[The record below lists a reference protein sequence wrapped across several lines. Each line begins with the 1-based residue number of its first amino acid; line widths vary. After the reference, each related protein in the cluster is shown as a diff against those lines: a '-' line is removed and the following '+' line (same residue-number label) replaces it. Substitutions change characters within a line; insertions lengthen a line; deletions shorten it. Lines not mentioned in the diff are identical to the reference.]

1 MWRDCWYHAQPGKA
15 LTKIGGRFD
24 RLAQLVQDSHGT
36 NGVAIQVNEL
46 SYKYFQA
53 ENFALRNIN
62 LSVKKGEFVGF
73 LGPSMAGK
81 STLCY
86 ALTGLIPHDVVG
98 ELYGSVLINGI
109 DTISAPVYEL
119 SKNYGFVFDNPEYQ
133 LSQATVEE
141 EIALGLENRGVD
153 PESMREIVAEVQR
166 VVGLSGYGTRSPFEL
181 SGGQQ
186 QRLAIATMLVSK
198 PSILILDEPTSFL
211 DPQGKE
217 EVYAALKSLNDDG
230 LTIVLVDHEVEL
242 MANAVDRIFVMNK
255 GEIVTSG
262 TPQDVFKQVR
272 RMDQIGL
279 RVPQSTELVVK
290 TLGSSDR
297 VPLTVDEAMNVL
309 LPKLEKK
316 VGR

>member
-1 MWRDCWYHAQPGKA
+1 M
-15 LTKIGGRFD
+15 
-24 RLAQLVQDSHGT
+24 
-36 NGVAIQVNEL
+36 
-46 SYKYFQA
+46 
-53 ENFALRNIN
+53 
-62 LSVKKGEFVGF
+62 
-73 LGPSMAGK
+73 
-81 STLCY
+81 
-86 ALTGLIPHDVVG
+86 G

-109 DTISAPVYEL
+109 DTNSAPVYEL

-141 EIALGLENRGVD
+141 EIALGLENRGVNPD
-153 PESMREIVAEVQR
+153 SMREIVTEVQR
-166 VVGLSGYGTRSPFEL
+166 VVGLSGYETRSPFEL

-217 EVYAALKSLNDDG
+217 EVYAALRSLNDDG

-242 MANAVDRIFVMNK
+242 MANAVDRIFVMNQ
-255 GEIVTSG
+255 GEIVASG

-290 TLGSSDR
+290 TLGSSDG

-309 LPKLEKK
+309 LPRLKK
-316 VGR
+316 RVGR